1 MAMTVWLLGQGALPG
16 VLRAGADPQWLHGAY
31 TLQKAASLTADVAN
45 VPICN
50 FKSLAA
56 CETAV
61 PPGFTW
67 ALYSQ
72 DSTSENSQWE
82 MTHIAQA
89 HERACAL
96 LHAQGLKVLTFPAN
110 DVVWKTPPVPERDQ
124 YQAFINRNVPGD
136 AARHAD
142 AVGVQSQGLTADAAA
157 FARYIRHAHDQ
168 ARSASCGI
176 PFFGGLAT
184 ERLGTLITAGQMH
197 AAYTATSGICDGYWL
212 NVNRRPEVVVQFLQ
226 LIYG

>member
-1 MAMTVWLLGQGALPG
+1 MTVWLLGQGALPG
-16 VLRAGADPQWLHGAY
+16 VLKAGADPQWLRGVY
-31 TLQKAASLTADVAN
+31 TLQKIASVTADVAN
-45 VPICN
+45 VPVYN

-56 CETAV
+56 CESAP
-61 PPGFTW
+61 PPGFAW

-72 DSTSENSQWE
+72 DSTSENSLWE

-96 LHAQGLKVLTFPAN
+96 LHAHGLKVLTFPAN
-110 DVVWKTPPVPERDQ
+110 DIVWKTPPVPDRDQ
-124 YQAFINRNVPGD
+124 YQTFISRNIPGD

-157 FARYIRHAHDQ
+157 FGRYTRRARDQ
-168 ARSASCGI
+168 ARNACPGI

-197 AAYTATSGICDGYWL
+197 AAYTATSSFCDGYWI

-226 LIYG
+226 LVYG